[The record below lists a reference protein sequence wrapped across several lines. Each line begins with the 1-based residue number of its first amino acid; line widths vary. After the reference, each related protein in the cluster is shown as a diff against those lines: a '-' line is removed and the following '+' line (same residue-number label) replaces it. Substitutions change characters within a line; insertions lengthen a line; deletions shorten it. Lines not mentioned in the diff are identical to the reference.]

1 MGQTVEHFFVQTFV
15 SELTVEAFDEAVLL
29 GFTGRDIVPVDAD
42 LRLPPQDGFAGKLCP
57 IITYDCLGFAIKPDD
72 TIKFA
77 SDPRSGQ

>member
-57 IITYDCLGFAIKPDD
+57 VAIVARTNGATITTHLRLSRVCH
-72 TIKFA
+72 
-77 SDPRSGQ
+77 